1 MRLSM
6 LSRKTPVTSISQM
19 IWVPRWS
26 TKLSAKKG
34 EMMTSDDGG
43 VHNQEMKPYRSES
56 QDKDIIGRIS
66 NQITG

>member
-1 MRLSM
+1 M
-6 LSRKTPVTSISQM
+6 P
-19 IWVPRWS
+19 
-26 TKLSAKKG
+26 KKG